1 MSVAVAHE
9 INKASDVVL
18 AAAVTEAA
26 LRQTTLVVLH
36 VVTSKD
42 LDSEEALRQG
52 IGDLVATAVAGQGE
66 GDLQWEVRVEASDGS
81 SIEDTAAAILDAAE
95 RAGAELLV
103 IGARRRSPVGKAFLG
118 SVTQDVLLDSPVP
131 VLVVKGDGSKD

>member
-1 MSVAVAHE
+1 MSVAVAHQ

-26 LRQTTLVVLH
+26 LRGTQLVVLH

-52 IGDLVATAVAGQGE
+52 IGDLVAAAVAGPGRRRP
-66 GDLQWEVRVEASDGS
+66 RVGGPGRDQRGLHVD
-81 SIEDTAAAILDAAE
+81 DTAGAILDAVE
-95 RAGAELLV
+95 RAGPTSSSSARAV
-103 IGARRRSPVGKAFLG
+103 ARRSARPSSGASRRRCSSTRPI
-118 SVTQDVLLDSPVP
+118 P
-131 VLVVKGDGSKD
+131 VLVVKGSAS

>member
-1 MSVAVAHE
+1 MSVAVAHQ

-26 LRQTTLVVLH
+26 LRKTALVVLH

-52 IGDLVATAVAGQGE
+52 IGDLVATAVAGQGD
-66 GDLQWEVRVEASDGS
+66 GDLQWEVRVKPAKARSV
-81 SIEDTAAAILDAAE
+81 EDTAGAILDAVE

-103 IGARRRSPVGKAFLG
+103 IGARRRSPVGKAFLAA
-118 SVTQDVLLDSPVP
+118 
-131 VLVVKGDGSKD
+131 

>member
-1 MSVAVAHE
+1 MSVAVAHQ

-26 LRQTTLVVLH
+26 LRGTTLVVLH

-52 IGDLVATAVAGQGE
+52 IGDLVATAVAGQGA
-66 GDLQWEVRVEASDGS
+66 GDLEWEVAVAASDGS
-81 SIEDTAAAILDAAE
+81 SIEDTAGAILDAVE

-131 VLVVKGDGSKD
+131 VLVVKGSGS

>member
-1 MSVAVAHE
+1 MSVAVAHQ
-9 INKASDVVL
+9 INQASDVVL

-26 LRQTTLVVLH
+26 LRKTTLVVLH

-52 IGDLVATAVAGQGE
+52 IGDLVATATAGQGA
-66 GDLQWEVRVEASDGS
+66 GDLQWEVQVAASDGS
-81 SIEDTAAAILDAAE
+81 SIEDTAGAILDAVE

-131 VLVVKGDGSKD
+131 VLVVKGSAS

>member
-1 MSVAVAHE
+1 MSVAVAHQ

-26 LRQTTLVVLH
+26 LRRTTLVVLH

-52 IGDLVATAVAGQGE
+52 IGDLVAAAAAGQGA
-66 GDLQWEVRVEASDGS
+66 GDLQWEVRVTASDGS
-81 SIEDTAAAILDAAE
+81 SIEDTAGAILDAVE
-95 RAGAELLV
+95 SAGAELLV

-118 SVTQDVLLDSPVP
+118 SVTQEVLLDSAVP
-131 VLVVKGDGSKD
+131 VLVVKGGAS

>member
-1 MSVAVAHE
+1 MTVAVAHQ
-9 INKASDVVL
+9 INMASDVVL

-26 LRQTTLVVLH
+26 LRDTTLVVLH

-52 IGDLVATAVAGQGE
+52 IGDLVATAVATQGV
-66 GDLQWEVRVEASDGS
+66 GDLSWEVRVAASDGS
-81 SIEDTAAAILDAAE
+81 SIEDTAGAILQAVE
-95 RAGAELLV
+95 QSGADLLV

-131 VLVVKGDGSKD
+131 VLVVKAKGA